1 MAFMGFMGEFTHTLD
16 KKGRIAIP
24 AKLREDLGDTFIV
37 TKGLDKCLFLYTAH
51 GWKKLVGELQSLS
64 MAKAKARAFKRTIFS
79 AATPVEPDKQG
90 RILIPQ
96 KLRDYAVFKENVV
109 VVGVDD
115 RVEMWAEELWDNY
128 SDVVTK
134 DYEENAEELD
144 IM

>member
-1 MAFMGFMGEFTHTLD
+1 MGFMGEFTHTLD

-24 AKLREDLGDTFIV
+24 AKLREGLGDTFIV
-37 TKGLDKCLFLYTAH
+37 TKGLDKCLFIYTVD
-51 GWKKLVGELQSLS
+51 GWEKLVERMKSLS

-96 KLRDYAVFKENVV
+96 KLREYANFYENVV

-128 SDVVTK
+128 SEAVNE
-134 DYEENAEELD
+134 DYEDNAEELD